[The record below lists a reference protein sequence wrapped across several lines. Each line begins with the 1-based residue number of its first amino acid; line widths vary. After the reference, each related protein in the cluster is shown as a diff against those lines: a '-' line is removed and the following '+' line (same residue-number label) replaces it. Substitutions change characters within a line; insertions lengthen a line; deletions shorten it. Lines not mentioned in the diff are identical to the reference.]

1 MLGGVSDPD
10 AFKAFEAEGWS
21 AQAGSYDRLMGRV
34 TDRVAEELLDLAEVG
49 AGDRVLDLATGTGVV
64 AAAAVARGAIVT
76 GVDISEEMLVLA
88 RERVPQ
94 GRFLVADAEEE
105 LVPGEE
111 FDAVVAGF
119 LLNHLPHPERAM
131 DAWASALA
139 PGGRLSLSLWDRP
152 ERNRFFGLI
161 GDAIGEPEGDDAV
174 PDGPD
179 PYRFA
184 GHAELE
190 QLLSGAGLTRARAE
204 ALHFEQQVDGPD
216 QVWEGLR
223 GGSVRSAARIEA
235 RPESERRRMRAELER
250 LCEAH
255 RVGDRL
261 RLPVAVTL
269 GAASRSPV

>member
-1 MLGGVSDPD
+1 MSDPD

-34 TDRVAEELLDLAEVG
+34 TDRVAEELLDLAAVG
-49 AGDRVLDLATGTGVV
+49 AGDRVLDVATGTGAV
-64 AAAAVARGAIVT
+64 AAAAAARGATVT

-88 RERVPQ
+88 RERVPD
-94 GRFLVADAEEE
+94 GRFQVADAEE
-105 LVPGEE
+105 LALGEE

-119 LLNHLPHPERAM
+119 LLNHLPHPERAA
-131 DAWASALA
+131 DAWATALA
-139 PGGRLSLSLWDRP
+139 PGGRLALSLWDRP

-190 QLLSGAGLTRARAE
+190 QLLSGASLQAPRAQ
-204 ALHFEQQVDGPD
+204 ALRFEQEVDSPD
-216 QVWEGLR
+216 HLWEGLR
-223 GGSVRSAARIEA
+223 GGSVRSAARIDA
-235 RPESERRRMRAELER
+235 QPESEQRRMRAELER
-250 LCEAH
+250 RCEEH
-255 RVGDRL
+255 RKGRSLSV
-261 RLPVAVTL
+261 PVAVTV
-269 GAASRSPV
+269 AVARRA